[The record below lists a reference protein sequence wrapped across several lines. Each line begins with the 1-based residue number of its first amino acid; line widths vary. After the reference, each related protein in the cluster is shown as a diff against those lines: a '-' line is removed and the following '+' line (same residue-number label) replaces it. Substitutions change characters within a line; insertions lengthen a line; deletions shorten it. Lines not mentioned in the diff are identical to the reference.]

1 MIVDAS
7 AVLAILQRE
16 PERVAFVDALDS
28 AKSRKMSVV
37 NHFEVAIKVDRSPD
51 PIITRKFA
59 ELIEDSDIEVV
70 PISLE
75 QAVIAR
81 EAYRD
86 FGKGSGHKAQLNLG
100 DCFAYA
106 LATVTKKPL
115 LYKGNDFV
123 HTDIRSAV

>member
-7 AVLAILQRE
+7 ALLAILQQE
-16 PERVAFVDALDS
+16 PERGSFIDALDA
-28 AKSRKMSVV
+28 AKSRSMSVI
-37 NHFEVAIKVDRSPD
+37 NHFEVAIRVDRSAD
-51 PIITRKFA
+51 PVIARRFE
-59 ELIEDSDIEVV
+59 ELMEEGDIELAPV
-70 PISLE
+70 SLE
-75 QAVIAR
+75 QAAIAR
-81 EAYRD
+81 AAYRD

>member
-7 AVLAILQRE
+7 ALLAIINQE
-16 PERVAFVDALDS
+16 PERGSFIDALDS
-28 AKSRKMSVV
+28 AESRSMSVV

-51 PIITRKFA
+51 PIIARRFA
-59 ELIEDSDIEVV
+59 ELINDGDIELAPV
-70 PISLE
+70 SLE
-75 QAVIAR
+75 QAAIAR
-81 EAYRD
+81 AAYRD

-115 LYKGNDFV
+115 LYKGNDFG

>member
-7 AVLAILQRE
+7 ALLAILNEE
-16 PERVAFVDALDS
+16 PESESFTEVLGSTHSLA
-28 AKSRKMSVV
+28 MSVI
-37 NHFEVAIKVDRSPD
+37 NHFEVAIKVDRHPNPVLARRAD
-51 PIITRKFA
+51 QLMDTAKI
-59 ELIEDSDIEVV
+59 ELV
-70 PISLE
+70 PVSLE
-75 QAVIAR
+75 QAAIAR
-81 EAYRD
+81 AAYRD

>member
-7 AVLAILQRE
+7 ALLAIINKE
-16 PERVAFVDALDS
+16 PERSTFIDALD
-28 AKSRKMSVV
+28 AAESRAMSVV
-37 NHFEVAIKVDRSPD
+37 NHFEVAIKVDRDPD
-51 PIITRKFA
+51 PIIARRFA
-59 ELIEDSDIEVV
+59 ELIDEGDIEIAPVSV
-70 PISLE
+70 E

-81 EAYRD
+81 AAYRD